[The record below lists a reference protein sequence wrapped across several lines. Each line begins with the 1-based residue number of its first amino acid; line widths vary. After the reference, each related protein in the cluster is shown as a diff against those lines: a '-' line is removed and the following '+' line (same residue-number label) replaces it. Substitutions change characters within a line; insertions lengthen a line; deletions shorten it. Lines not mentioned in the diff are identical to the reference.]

1 MHTIHILTEAAAKDI
16 IEETLKAQDDSDKF
30 ELLVLQDELHIGP
43 LQTDGASF
51 ADTRYRFHCSLSEND
66 ISDALPDLDRLMA
79 ISTRLSNNEDSRL
92 CFWMGANAKDV
103 CAYYW
108 LLHYLKKHSGKLSVI
123 NIAGLPFL
131 NDNHQLFY
139 PLFIADIPAKE
150 VRKTLKL
157 QRQIT
162 PSEWET
168 DVFEWKQLREQNSD
182 IRLLSNG
189 KKIGNRPID
198 YFDDVLLRHCS
209 QQPKKQ
215 SNIIQQTLQD
225 IKFQVPG
232 TFLQYRLR
240 YLAQSGKILFEQ
252 NKVSLNNRQE
262 A

>member
-1 MHTIHILTEAAAKDI
+1 MHTIHILTEAAAKSI

-51 ADTRYRFHCSLSEND
+51 SDARYRFHCSLSENG

-92 CFWMGANAKDV
+92 CFWMAANAKDV

-131 NDNHQLFY
+131 NENNQLFY
-139 PLFIADIPAKE
+139 PLSIADIPAKE
-150 VRKTLKL
+150 IRKTLKL

-162 PSEWET
+162 LSEWET
-168 DVFEWKQLREQNSD
+168 DAFEWKQLREQNSEL
-182 IRLLSNG
+182 RLLNNG
-189 KKIGNRPID
+189 KKIDNQPID
-198 YFDDVLLRHCS
+198 YFDEILLRHCS

-215 SNIIQQTLQD
+215 SSLIQQALQD

-232 TFLQYRLR
+232 IFLQSRLR
-240 YLAQSGKILFEQ
+240 HLAQSGKMALEQ
-252 NKVSLNNRQE
+252 NKVSLKVQQE

>member
-1 MHTIHILTEAAAKDI
+1 MHTIHILTEATAKNV
-16 IEETLKAQDDSDKF
+16 IEDTIKTQDASNNPEF
-30 ELLVLQDELHIGP
+30 FVLQDELHIGP
-43 LQTDGASF
+43 LMAEGASF
-51 ADTRYRFHCSLSEND
+51 ADTRYRFHCSMSENG

-92 CFWMGANAKDV
+92 CFWMAANAKDV

-108 LLHYLKKHSGKLSVI
+108 LLHYLKKHSGKLFVI

-131 NDNHQLFY
+131 NESNQLFY
-139 PLFIADIPAKE
+139 PLSIADIPAKE
-150 VRKTLKL
+150 IRKTLKL

-168 DVFEWKQLREQNSD
+168 DAFEWKQLREQNSAL
-182 IRLLSNG
+182 RLLSNG
-189 KKIGNRPID
+189 KKIDNCPIE
-198 YFDDVLLRHCS
+198 YFDKILLRHCS

-215 SNIIQQTLQD
+215 SSVIQQTLQD

-232 TFLQYRLR
+232 IFLQSRLR
-240 YLAQSGKILFEQ
+240 ILAQSGDILLEQ
-252 NKVSLNNRQE
+252 NKVSLSQQQE

>member
-16 IEETLKAQDDSDKF
+16 IEETLKAQDDSDSP

-43 LQTDGASF
+43 LMAEGASF
-51 ADTRYRFHCSLSEND
+51 ADTRYRFHCSLSENG
-66 ISDALPDLDRLMA
+66 ICDALRDLDRLMA

-92 CFWMGANAKDV
+92 CFWMAANAKDV

-131 NDNHQLFY
+131 NENNQLFY
-139 PLFIADIPAKE
+139 PLSIADIPAKE
-150 VRKTLKL
+150 IRKTLKL

-168 DVFEWKQLREQNSD
+168 DAFEWKLLREQNSEL
-182 IRLLSNG
+182 RLLSNG
-189 KKIGNRPID
+189 KKIDNRPVD
-198 YFDDVLLRHCS
+198 YFDNNLLRHCS
-209 QQPKKQ
+209 HQPKKQ
-215 SNIIQQTLQD
+215 SSLIQQTLQD
-225 IKFQVPG
+225 IKFQVPAR
-232 TFLQYRLR
+232 FLQSRLNS
-240 YLAQSGKILFEQ
+240 LVQSGKILSEQ
-252 NKVSLNNRQE
+252 NKVSLKVQQE